1 MAINRALMNRQMY
14 NMGGPSLQAGAPD
27 ITLTGDMRPTYSAMR
42 KQRLAYGGIAGLDG
56 RKKYGIGSWFQE
68 NIMDPIKENPVTSAV
83 IGGGLLNQFGLPG
96 SQYIGLDENFGQ
108 NFLGDLINKDLV
120 IGPGGEQFDFPFES
134 TIGNLGEEGGLT
146 PEIAKLVFGMPGTGT
161 DQGVQ
166 VGNMGGENVVSQISK
181 AYEAATNPSEKSF
194 FSNLLGNVTSSITGA
209 LTGDSDQAKLA
220 KALAAGAA
228 AGAYVDSQPK
238 DTIPA
243 DTTGLDIPA
252 IAQAARGTDA
262 QGAAAGLRFLPDQ
275 VTRAANG
282 GRIGYQN
289 AGTVQPKINRGQVE
303 MLIKKGA
310 DNELIKTYSEGI
322 LDEDINKI
330 RKEVQDIM
338 RNNKA
343 EGGLMNLGGMEKD
356 YREEGGFVPIGGK
369 EKADDVPA
377 RLSKNEFVF
386 TADAV
391 RNAGGGDIDQGAQVM
406 EKLMRNLE
414 SGGQVSEES
423 QGLDGAREMFET
435 SQRLEKRII

>member
-42 KQRLAYGGIAGLDG
+42 KQRMAYGGIAGADG
-56 RKKYGIGSWFQE
+56 RKNYGIGSFFQE
-68 NIMDPIKENPVTSAV
+68 KIMDPIKNNPVTSAL
-83 IGGGLLNQFGLPG
+83 IGGGLLNQFGLPDFLPDVG
-96 SQYIGLDENFGQ
+96 VFDDDFGQ
-108 NFLGDLINKDLV
+108 NFLGNLINKDLV
-120 IGPGGEQFDFPFES
+120 IGPGGEQISDLSDANE
-134 TIGNLGEEGGLT
+134 GLGD
-146 PEIAKLVFGMPGTGT
+146 LVFGMPGAGT

-166 VGNMGGENVVSQISK
+166 IGNMGGPGVVSQISK
-181 AYEAATNPSEKSF
+181 AYEAATNPSEKNF
-194 FSNLLGNVTSSITGA
+194 FGNLLKNVGSSITGT

-282 GRIGYQN
+282 GRIGF
-289 AGTVQPKINRGQVE
+289 
-303 MLIKKGA
+303 
-310 DNELIKTYSEGI
+310 SEGSKNYN
-322 LDEDINKI
+322 EDPEYRGWKTMYEKNPDVGAMHDKHSEYLNFYNSQNKA
-330 RKEVQDIM
+330 QG
-338 RNNKA
+338 KA

-356 YREEGGFVPIGGK
+356 YREEGGFVPIGGQ